1 MPQGRYQLS
10 RGDPSG
16 SLVFAAGTVV
26 PSAGQPLSSA
36 TLGGAWKVA
45 CWGTAGVNPA
55 WHLVTCFSAE
65 TASRPRAP
73 PLPSS
78 AVKVARRPASPV
90 QNAPTT
96 VEVSI
101 VMPCLNEVETLAAC
115 IAEARE
121 AIAKGG
127 YTAEIIVADNGS
139 TDGSQLLARELGATV
154 VDVQRKGYG
163 SALIGGIDAA
173 QGRFVVM
180 GDADASYDFAAIAP
194 LIARLREGYDLVVG
208 NRFLGGIEPGA
219 MPWSHRWL
227 GNPVLSSINKMFFH
241 APVGDTH
248 CGLRAFTKD
257 AYEKMRLR
265 ATGME
270 FASEMVIKASLNGMR
285 ITEVPV
291 VLRPDGRSRPPH
303 LRTWRDGW
311 RHLRFMLL
319 FSPRWLFLYPGL
331 ALLIAGVLVGT
342 VLETGSKKIGPVT
355 FDIHTLLLAGFACLI
370 GYQLVVF
377 AVFTKVFAMQ
387 QGFHPPNPSYRAM
400 FRYVKLETGLAIGGV
415 MLLLGVAGTVAA
427 VSSWGAVGFG
437 DLDPRVTMREVIPA
451 AVLLTLG
458 VQTIFA
464 SFFLSILGID
474 SEPDSR

>member
-1 MPQGRYQLS
+1 MKTVQRAT
-10 RGDPSG
+10 RGTED
-16 SLVFAAGTVV
+16 TH
-26 PSAGQPLSSA
+26 A
-36 TLGGAWKVA
+36 TA
-45 CWGTAGVNPA
+45 
-55 WHLVTCFSAE
+55 
-65 TASRPRAP
+65 
-73 PLPSS
+73 
-78 AVKVARRPASPV
+78 
-90 QNAPTT
+90 

-121 AIAKGG
+121 AISKGG

-139 TDGSQLLARELGATV
+139 TDGSQLVARELGAKV

-194 LIARLREGYDLVVG
+194 LIAKLRDGYDLVVG

-248 CGLRAFTKD
+248 CGLRAFTKG

-270 FASEMVIKASLNGMR
+270 LASEMVIKASMKGMR
-285 ITEVPV
+285 ISEVPV
-291 VLRPDGRSRPPH
+291 VLHPDGRSRPPH

-331 ALLIAGVLVGT
+331 ALLGVGLVVGAL
-342 VLETGSKKIGPVT
+342 LETGPKKIGPFG
-355 FDIHTLLLAGFACLI
+355 FDIHTLLLAGFCCLM

-377 AVFTKVFAMQ
+377 AVFTKVFAMRE
-387 QGFHPPNPSYRAM
+387 GFHPPN
-400 FRYVKLETGLAIGGV
+400 
-415 MLLLGVAGTVAA
+415 
-427 VSSWGAVGFG
+427 
-437 DLDPRVTMREVIPA
+437 
-451 AVLLTLG
+451 
-458 VQTIFA
+458 
-464 SFFLSILGID
+464 
-474 SEPDSR
+474 

>member
-1 MPQGRYQLS
+1 M
-10 RGDPSG
+10 
-16 SLVFAAGTVV
+16 
-26 PSAGQPLSSA
+26 
-36 TLGGAWKVA
+36 
-45 CWGTAGVNPA
+45 
-55 WHLVTCFSAE
+55 
-65 TASRPRAP
+65 
-73 PLPSS
+73 
-78 AVKVARRPASPV
+78 KVARRPGSPV
-90 QNAPTT
+90 QNAPVA

-101 VMPCLNEVETLAAC
+101 LMPCLNEVETLGAC

-139 TDGSQLLARELGATV
+139 ADGSQLVARELGAKV

-180 GDADASYDFAAIAP
+180 GDADASYDFAAIGP
-194 LIARLREGYDLVVG
+194 LIAKLRDGYDLVVG

-270 FASEMVIKASLNGMR
+270 FASEMVIKASLKGMR

-319 FSPRWLFLYPGL
+319 FSPRWLFFYPGL
-331 ALLIAGVLVGT
+331 ALLVIGLGLSALLIAGPLR
-342 VLETGSKKIGPVT
+342 IGGVRL
-355 FDIHTLLLAGFACLI
+355 DIHTMLVAGFLALL
-370 GYQLVVF
+370 GYQLLLF
-377 AVFTKVFAMQ
+377 AVFTKMFAIRE
-387 QGFHPPNPSYRAM
+387 GFHPPHPALQTLLRYITLEVGLLAGALMALGGLVALVLAVTSWQSAGFGNLNPS
-400 FRYVKLETGLAIGGV
+400 T
-415 MLLLGVAGTVAA
+415 
-427 VSSWGAVGFG
+427 
-437 DLDPRVTMREVIPA
+437 TMREVIPA
-451 AVLLTLG
+451 VVLLSLG
-458 VQTIFA
+458 TQTIFA
-464 SFFLSILGID
+464 SFFISILSIDL
-474 SEPDSR
+474 S